1 MNVSLAIAAFIVG
14 LFGAASTVAAASVA
28 DSPIGLWKTIDDKT
42 RKPGATLRIYER
54 EGMFFGRIEQIL
66 TGDDRQVCTACVG
79 DRKNRPFVGL
89 EIIRNMR
96 PANGEYEGGD
106 ILDPR
111 SGVNYRCKFRLSGD
125 GSRMVV
131 RGFIGI
137 PLLGRSQTWERQE

>member
-1 MNVSLAIAAFIVG
+1 MTASSAIAAFIVA
-14 LFGAASTVAAASVA
+14 LFGAVSTAAAVSVA
-28 DSPIGLWKTIDDKT
+28 DSPIGLWKTFDEKT

-54 EGMFFGRIEQIL
+54 EGVFFGRIEQIL
-66 TGDDRQVCTACVG
+66 AGDDRQICSACTG
-79 DRKNRPFVGL
+79 DRRDRPIVGL

-125 GSRMVV
+125 GSRLVV

-137 PLLGRSQTWERQE
+137 PLLGRSQTWEREE